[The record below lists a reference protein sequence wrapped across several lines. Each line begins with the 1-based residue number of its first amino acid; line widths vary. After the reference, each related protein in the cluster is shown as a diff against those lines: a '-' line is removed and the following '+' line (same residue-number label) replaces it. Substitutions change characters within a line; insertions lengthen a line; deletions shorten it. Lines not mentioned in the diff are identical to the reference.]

1 MSMSTD
7 TRIALLEEARRHQ
20 ERWGES
26 VERTLHETSKA
37 LQQISQTMAMI
48 AEANRAAEERHDDF
62 KATMSRAFVCLDE
75 HETRLRSIETHMPGL
90 KEVRKWIVAGILAI
104 VVAAAT
110 LTWTAITTPPAHQIP
125 KG

>member
-1 MSMSTD
+1 MSMSAE

-26 VERTLHETSKA
+26 VERTLSETSKA
-37 LQQISQTMAMI
+37 LQQISQTMTMI
-48 AEANRAAEERHDDF
+48 AESNRAAEERHDDF
-62 KATMSRAFVCLDE
+62 KATMSRAFVCLDD
-75 HETRLRSIETHMPGL
+75 HETRIRSMETSMPGL
-90 KEVRKWIVAGILAI
+90 KEARGWIIGAILAI

-110 LTWTAITTPPAHQIP
+110 LSWNVITSAPVEQVA

>member
-26 VERTLHETSKA
+26 VERTLSETSKA

-110 LTWTAITTPPAHQIP
+110 LTWSAVTAPPVHQVP